1 MSKNKPQLPVG
12 KRPAHERNPVA
23 HSTIMRKGG
32 VHQSS
37 NKAGRQKDKQHLMKQ
52 LRERSDR
59 SPYPAA
65 A

>member
-1 MSKNKPQLPVG
+1 
-12 KRPAHERNPVA
+12 
-23 HSTIMRKGG
+23 MRKGG